1 MGAVIVDQLKKIV
14 DAHVLKFDKDVRE
27 AIDADI
33 KRFKGDVEE
42 ACKHYGVSDKDDLVD
57 FHMFFAGDELVLE
70 LEKLCDL

>member
-1 MGAVIVDQLKKIV
+1 MGAIIADRLKKIV

-33 KRFKGDVEE
+33 KRFKGDVGA
-42 ACKHYGVSDKDDLVD
+42 ACKHYGVSDKDNLID
-57 FHMFFAGDELVLE
+57 FHMFFAGEALVIE